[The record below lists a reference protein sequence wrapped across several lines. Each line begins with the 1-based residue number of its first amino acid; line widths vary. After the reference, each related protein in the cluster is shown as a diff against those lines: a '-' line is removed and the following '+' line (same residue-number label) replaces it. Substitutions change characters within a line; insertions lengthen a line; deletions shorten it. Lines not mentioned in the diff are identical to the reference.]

1 MATYEASNLRSR
13 ILASYV
19 ERRPALV
26 RYFANRTGSADLA
39 EDITQ
44 DIAARLMD
52 LSEAQIREISNPA
65 AFIYRMGCNLMLDRV
80 KSRHRSVARDHDWSS
95 LHTVQSG
102 LDAVADLP
110 AADDA
115 AHARQRLLQV
125 LKTVETLRP
134 QCRRAFR
141 LHKLKGLSHAEVAE
155 RLGISRSAVEKHIS
169 HALRTLIRELP

>member
-1 MATYEASNLRSR
+1 MATYETSKLLTG
-13 ILASYV
+13 ILTSYM

-26 RYFANRTGSADLA
+26 RYFASRTGSSDLA

-44 DIAARLMD
+44 DIAARLME
-52 LSEAQIREISNPA
+52 LSEQQISEISNPV

-80 KSRHRSVARDHDWSS
+80 KSRNRSIARDHDWSS

-125 LKTVETLRP
+125 LGTVETLRP

-141 LHKLKGLSHAEVAE
+141 LHKLEGLSHAEVAD
-155 RLGISRSAVEKHIS
+155 RMGISRSAVEKHIS
-169 HALRTLIRELP
+169 HALRTLMQELP